1 VPPAPPST
9 CPIPGAAGNVPASG
23 PTSAP
28 LCFVAEAAG
37 HYESYKSLPLVGDA
51 GAMFDRLLGY
61 AGIERG
67 ACRIANAVACHPPRD
82 FLVGAPWEQK
92 ALDHCAPALQQVLS
106 EPHKVVV
113 TLGATALRQVMGFTR
128 RRGKEPARVQD
139 FHGSPIRD
147 PLDRFWV
154 VPTYHPSHLQRG
166 AQKLTKSVVFD
177 LLVAKELAAG
187 EWKFDKPRLVID
199 PPEEVFERWVER
211 YLATE
216 GAWLAV
222 DIETP
227 DKGKKTDEGE
237 LGKEDSSYEILYI
250 NLSYSTE
257 EGITVPWVGRYKEI
271 AKRAIEAA
279 STLIFWN
286 APYDAPRL
294 RLHGVRVDQGRLL
307 DFMDAWHVLQSALPH
322 GLGFVAPFYSKAGP
336 WKHLGNLN
344 GTYRAMDGVQ
354 TLRCAYGIARDLQAE
369 GMWEVFERHC
379 WAYDTYVLRPAEE
392 VGLPLDREELGKF
405 TEGLEKE
412 CARIEGEL
420 GAIVPEVVKPL
431 LGPLV
436 NRPEGES
443 VEKQESLLVQVCQT
457 CGAQEIGK
465 KHRCEGTKGE
475 NPAKVVL
482 EERLVSRYYRREP
495 FNPASWQQVL
505 AYIKATGGKAG
516 RAKKTGKESSDKK
529 TLERLLKT
537 GDPFYRLVLDHRQAN
552 KMKGTYGT
560 GILEKLDEQDRVHSL
575 FTHVPST
582 MRLSSTNP
590 NLQNLASHVKYA
602 SGFRRCVVAA
612 PGCTLMSFDFAGIEA
627 LDMGWFMRDPAYIRL
642 ARLGVHAYVQSHL
655 LAQEKLIDRPAD
667 TSWSDSS
674 LSEFFRDI
682 KARFKPQYE
691 KSKRCVHGRN
701 YGLTE
706 WGMVDYYPEVFPRL
720 ADARRVIA
728 IYEEVCPSL
737 PRFQAGLIKL
747 VHERPTRHWGG
758 PGEHPFGYKG
768 FFYSVIDY
776 HRVRGAWKEFRG
788 EDAKKLLSY
797 PAQSTAAGTIAE
809 AALRLFDSGSPSYIG
824 DAYFGESPLRA
835 IIHDEL
841 FLEVPDSEVARVYD
855 GVMREMG
862 APIAQMPCPPEWGIG
877 EALRVGVVAKMGRN
891 WGPYREKPLLAE
903 DGTVIEPV
911 NLQGMKVEGLEDL
924 AADDFYEQEEED
936 EVEVA

>member
-1 VPPAPPST
+1 
-9 CPIPGAAGNVPASG
+9 
-23 PTSAP
+23 
-28 LCFVAEAAG
+28 
-37 HYESYKSLPLVGDA
+37 
-51 GAMFDRLLGY
+51 MFDRLLGY

-67 ACRIANAVACHPPRD
+67 TCRLVNCVQCHPPRD
-82 FLVGAPWEQK
+82 FLVGAPWEQR
-92 ALDHCAPALQQVLS
+92 ALDHCAPALQQVLG
-106 EPHKVVV
+106 EAHKVVV
-113 TLGATALRQVMGFTR
+113 TLGATALRQVMGFQR

-177 LLVAKELAAG
+177 LLVAKELSEG
-187 EWKFDKPRLVID
+187 KWEFDRPRLIID
-199 PPEEVFERWVER
+199 PPEEVFEQWVER
-211 YLATE
+211 YLATA

-227 DKGKKTDEGE
+227 DKSRKSDEGE
-237 LGKEDSSYEILYI
+237 LGKEDASYEILYI

-257 EGITVPWVGRYKEI
+257 EGITVPWVGRYKDV
-271 AKRAIEAA
+271 AKRALEAGGQ
-279 STLIFWN
+279 LLFWN
-286 APYDAPRL
+286 APYDVPRL
-294 RLHGVRVDQGRLL
+294 RMHGVAIPQPGLL
-307 DFMDAWHVLQSALPH
+307 DFMDAWHVLQSALPR

-369 GMWEVFERHC
+369 GMWDVFERHC

-405 TEGLEKE
+405 TAGLEAE
-412 CARIEGEL
+412 CKRIEGEL
-420 GAIVPEVVKPL
+420 EAIVPEAVKPL
-431 LGPLV
+431 AGPLV
-436 NRPEGES
+436 RRPEGEN
-443 VEKQESLLVQVCQT
+443 VIEKWETLLVQVCKR
-457 CGAQEIGK
+457 CGAEEVAK
-465 KHRCEGTKGE
+465 SHRCLDLKGKRPVRE
-475 NPAKVVL
+475 PTPPSL
-482 EERLVSRYYRREP
+482 EERTVSRFYRREP

-537 GDPFYRLVLDHRQAN
+537 GDPFYRLTLDHRQAN

-560 GILEKLDEQDRVHSL
+560 GILEKMDEADRVHSL
-575 FTHVPST
+575 FTHVPAS

-706 WGMVDYYPEVFPRL
+706 WGMVDYYPEVFPKL

-737 PRFQAGLIKL
+737 PKFQASLIKL

-776 HRVRGAWKEFRG
+776 RRVRGAWKEFRG

-809 AALRLFDSGSPSYIG
+809 AALRLFDSGSETYIG

-841 FLEVPDSEVARVYD
+841 FLEVPDREVSRVYD
-855 GVMREMG
+855 SVMKEMG

-877 EALRVGVVAKMGRN
+877 DALRVGVVAKMGRN
-891 WGPYREKPLLAE
+891 WAPFSSK
-903 DGTVIEPV
+903 DPV
-911 NLQGMKVEGLEDL
+911 NLQGMALSGPEDL

-936 EVEVA
+936 EEVA